1 MPLLFLCKSFDLISE
16 AARLKLASNTM
27 TVEQILIFIFSVF
40 FFSSEFMPGLLL
52 SLSTSDFYIT
62 VDDRS
67 PLTSHLSPLTSVCWL
82 AELLLTVRAEISDWA
97 PPQSRPDPAP
107 GPADVRWPD
116 RHQGS
121 ALRSTTGEERE
132 RERQKVNMKFLIHRS
147 LNGDGRS
154 SVTYDNGGI
163 YMHFNL
169 N

>member
-1 MPLLFLCKSFDLISE
+1 
-16 AARLKLASNTM
+16 
-27 TVEQILIFIFSVF
+27 
-40 FFSSEFMPGLLL
+40 MPGLLL

-132 RERQKVNMKFLIHRS
+132 REAEGKYEVFDPSQFKWRRQELSHLWQWRYLYAFQFKLEVIRAQSLLGEISLILRRSRLERLGGYHRCII
-147 LNGDGRS
+147 LFWLRS
-154 SVTYDNGGI
+154 S
-163 YMHFNL
+163 NL
-169 N
+169 L